1 MVCEP
6 IYTMETTQAP
16 QAVCRRGLGICLEGL
31 TDADVDRLY
40 AMVVL
45 WRRHLTPPSCSPA
58 TDRHPT
64 GVHQSSNVPL
74 VSIGPSGLGGHY
86 QTEI

>member
-6 IYTMETTQAP
+6 ICTMATTQAL
-16 QAVCRRGLGICLEGL
+16 QAGCRRGLGICLEGL
-31 TDADVDRLY
+31 TAADVDRMY
-40 AMVVL
+40 AMIVL
-45 WRRHLTPPSCSPA
+45 WRQHLTAPSCSPV

-64 GVHQSSNVPL
+64 GAHRSSNVPL